1 MKTLLGFVVLVLYTF
16 SMLAWGTGD
25 AAKLCRAVAPP
36 AQHATLRCP
45 EPVAAPEAS
54 AAVAK

>member
-36 AQHATLRCP
+36 TQHATLRCP

-54 AAVAK
+54 AAVVK